1 MSYLIRSWILYFEEN
16 DKKISQSIIIIIAFK
31 KFPSKKSLT
40 NEKSS
45 INEGSLKKWNKYLL
59 LRGKI
64 TENSEMT
71 LDKK

>member
-1 MSYLIRSWILYFEEN
+1 M
-16 DKKISQSIIIIIAFK
+16 QSIIIIIAFK
-31 KFPSKKSLT
+31 KLPSKKSLT